1 MTSFEY
7 LYRAMLLFE
16 HPLYQRVNG
25 TLRRLARPL
34 GPDALILD
42 VGGRRSNYTIGLPG
56 RVWVSD
62 IPRATALQS
71 KLDLGATDGIVETVT
86 SRRSNVEKYL
96 IDDMTKSSFPDASF
110 DLVVA
115 IEVLEHVEQD
125 RLFVENVRRVLR
137 AGGWFV
143 MTTPNGD
150 DTPEP
155 YPDHKRH
162 YRREQLRE
170 LLASFLSDVEVRYC
184 VRDDW
189 FFKKGAR
196 KGWNP
201 RRPLRTLTGMAA
213 FFTAYRLEWIRSV
226 EDRPIGTLHLMASG
240 RRPA

>member
-7 LYRAMLLFE
+7 LYRAMLPFE
-16 HPLYQRVNG
+16 HPLYQRVNR
-25 TLRRLARPL
+25 TLRKIAGPIGSSAR
-34 GPDALILD
+34 ILD

-62 IPRATALQS
+62 VPRATDLQAR
-71 KLDLGATDGIVETVT
+71 LDLGATDGIVETVKD
-86 SRRSNVEKYL
+86 RRSNIEKYV
-96 IDDMTKSSFPDASF
+96 IDDMTKSGLADSSF
-110 DLVVA
+110 DLVIA

-137 AGGWFV
+137 SGGWFV

-170 LLASFLSDVEVRYC
+170 LLASSLADVDVRYC

-196 KGWNP
+196 KGWNA

-213 FFTAYRLEWIRSV
+213 FFAAYRLEQIKSV
-226 EDRPIGTLHLMASG
+226 ENRPLGTLHLMASA
-240 RRPA
+240 RKP

>member
-1 MTSFEY
+1 MKPFEY
-7 LYRAMLLFE
+7 LYRAMLPFE
-16 HPLYQRVNG
+16 HPLYQRVNRM
-25 TLRRLARPL
+25 LRDLSRPIGSSAR
-34 GPDALILD
+34 ILD

-62 IPRATALQS
+62 VPRATELQAE
-71 KLDLGATDGIVETVT
+71 LDLGATDGMVEAVT
-86 SRRSNVEKYL
+86 DRRSNIERYI
-96 IDDMTKSSFPDASF
+96 IDDMTKSALADSSF
-110 DLVVA
+110 DMVVA

-137 AGGWFV
+137 PGGWFV

-170 LLASFLSDVEVRYC
+170 LLASNLSDVEVRYC

-201 RRPLRTLTGMAA
+201 RRPFRTLSGMAA
-213 FFTAYRLEWIRSV
+213 FFAAYQMERIKSV
-226 EDRPIGTLHLMASG
+226 EDQALGTLHLMA
-240 RRPA
+240 RARKPV

>member
-7 LYRAMLLFE
+7 LYRAMLPFE
-16 HPLYQRVNG
+16 HPLYQRVNR
-25 TLRRLARPL
+25 TLRDLARPI
-34 GPDALILD
+34 GPGARILD

-62 IPRATALQS
+62 VPRATEIQT
-71 KLDLGATDGIVETVT
+71 KLDLGTTDGMVETVT
-86 SRRSNVEKYL
+86 DRRSNIERYV
-96 IDDMTKSSFPDASF
+96 IDDMTKSALADSSF
-110 DLVVA
+110 DLVIA

-137 AGGWFV
+137 PGGWFV

-162 YRREQLRE
+162 YRREQLRG
-170 LLASFLSDVEVRYC
+170 LLASILSDVEVRYC

-201 RRPLRTLTGMAA
+201 KRPLRTLTSMAA
-213 FFTAYRLEWIRSV
+213 FFTAYRLEQIKGV
-226 EDRPIGTLHLMASG
+226 GDRPLGTLHLMA
-240 RRPA
+240 RARKP